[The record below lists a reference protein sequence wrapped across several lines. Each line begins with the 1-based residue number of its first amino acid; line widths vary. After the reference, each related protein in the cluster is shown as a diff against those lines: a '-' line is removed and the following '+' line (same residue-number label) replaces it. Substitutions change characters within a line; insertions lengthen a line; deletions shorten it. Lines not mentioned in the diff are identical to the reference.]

1 MKTLLLATTV
11 LLLVSCNKSGDKTGG
26 NHHEDG
32 DSISEDANRALYDQ
46 VMDLHNEVMPK
57 MEDLYSLKKE
67 LLEKIAKA
75 PGIAPSRK
83 KEIEDIIA
91 GLDSANKAMMDWMHD
106 FKPLPSTADQENARE
121 YLENEM
127 ESIKKVRDLTNE
139 TLEKAKAIKEMK

>member
-1 MKTLLLATTV
+1 MLAVFLLAACGKP
-11 LLLVSCNKSGDKTGG
+11 SEHSDHDDSSEGD
-26 NHHEDG
+26 NPNE
-32 DSISEDANRALYDQ
+32 ALYNQ
-46 VMDLHNEVMPK
+46 VMDVHDEVMPK